1 MDIMRL
7 ADKAANFQVLHE
19 LVRCVLVLEEVGV
32 TVGSIHNPLMV
43 LHGLVDRG
51 VLMANGSL
59 SIVGISI
66 WRLGNQPNS

>member
-1 MDIMRL
+1 
-7 ADKAANFQVLHE
+7 VLHE

-51 VLMANGSL
+51 VLMANGSYVRL
-59 SIVGISI
+59 SIVGISN